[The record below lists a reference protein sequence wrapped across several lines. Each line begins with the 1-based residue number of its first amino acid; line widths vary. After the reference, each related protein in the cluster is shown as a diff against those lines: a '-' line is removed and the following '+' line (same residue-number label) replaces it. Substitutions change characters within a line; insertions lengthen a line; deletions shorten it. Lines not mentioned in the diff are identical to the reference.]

1 MTDATRPRIGFIGA
15 GRTAFALGRA
25 LSEAGYEVSAVS
37 SRAPTS
43 SAELAAQLPYCAAF
57 EDPQG
62 VVDAAGIIFITT
74 PDAAIRSTV
83 DELRW
88 RPGTAVVHCS
98 GALSRDVLA
107 AATANGVETGCL
119 HPLQTFASRETS
131 PDLHGTYFAIEADA
145 PLEATLR
152 DLVEALGGIAITL
165 RAEDR
170 ALYHASAVMT
180 SNYVVTLLKLA
191 TDLWLR
197 FGYDRPTALQALL
210 PLLRGAVENLE
221 ALGLPAALTG
231 PVARGDVE
239 SVRKHIEALAD
250 GAPEVLDAYRVLG
263 METIPLALA
272 KGGLD
277 DETAMT
283 LRALFT
289 AQDSFVST
297 PGGSKWHG

>member
-1 MTDATRPRIGFIGA
+1 LTQARPVIGFIGA
-15 GRTAFALGRA
+15 GRTAFALSLA
-25 LSEAGYEVSAVS
+25 LSDAGYEVSAVS

-43 SAELAAQLPYCAAF
+43 SAELALRLPNCAAF

-62 VVDAAGIIFITT
+62 VIDAAGLVFITT
-74 PDAAIRSTV
+74 PDDAIGSV
-83 DELRW
+83 VHDLRW
-88 RPGTAVVHCS
+88 RAGTAVVHCS

-107 AATANGVETGCL
+107 TAAANGVETGCL
-119 HPLQTFASRETS
+119 HPLQTFASRDTS
-131 PDLHGTYFAIEADA
+131 PDLHGTYFAIEAEA

-152 DLVEALGGIAITL
+152 DIVEALGGVPIML

-170 ALYHASAVMT
+170 ALYHASAVLA

-197 FGYDRPTALQALL
+197 FGYDRATALQALL
-210 PLLRGAVENLE
+210 PLLRGAVDNIET
-221 ALGLPAALTG
+221 LGLPAALTG

-239 SVRKHIEALAD
+239 VVRRHIEALAD

-263 METIPLALA
+263 IETLPVALA

-277 DETAMT
+277 DTEAMA
-283 LRALFT
+283 LRHLFT
-289 AQDSFVST
+289 AKDSFVST
-297 PGGSKWHG
+297 PGGS